1 MGGGLLAESSMGPL
15 PQVRPI
21 LVMPMAEGLRRLT
34 REGEGTSVGAAS
46 LGPARVNLGTHIGT
60 FTFFSKAPLWSH

>member
-1 MGGGLLAESSMGPL
+1 MGPL

-21 LVMPMAEGLRRLT
+21 LGMAMPEGLRGLT

-46 LGPARVNLGTHIGT
+46 PGPARVNLGTHIGT
-60 FTFFSKAPLWSH
+60 LTFFSKALLWSH

>member
-1 MGGGLLAESSMGPL
+1 MGPQ

-21 LVMPMAEGLRRLT
+21 LEMAMAEGLRGLT
-34 REGEGTSVGAAS
+34 REGEGTTSVGVAS

-60 FTFFSKAPLWSH
+60 LTFFSKAPLWSH